1 MYHLHNVSARLS
13 KEEHDKLEQAIEI
26 LNKRTIAKV
35 TKADVMRTA
44 INEFVNKVIQEE
56 EN

>member
-1 MYHLHNVSARLS
+1 MYQLHNVSARLS
-13 KEEHDKLEQAIEI
+13 KEEHDKLEQAIEV
-26 LNKRTIAKV
+26 LNKRTIARV

-44 INEFVNKVIQEE
+44 LNEFVNKVLTDE

>member
-1 MYHLHNVSARLS
+1 MSARLS